1 MEQQRDRER
10 DIQQESIV
18 RERDSERQKM
28 SDKEIK
34 ILTKREIGNFVKVR
48 EIERLVERKKMRGR
62 ENDRNIERELLPK

>member
-1 MEQQRDRER
+1 
-10 DIQQESIV
+10 
-18 RERDSERQKM
+18 M